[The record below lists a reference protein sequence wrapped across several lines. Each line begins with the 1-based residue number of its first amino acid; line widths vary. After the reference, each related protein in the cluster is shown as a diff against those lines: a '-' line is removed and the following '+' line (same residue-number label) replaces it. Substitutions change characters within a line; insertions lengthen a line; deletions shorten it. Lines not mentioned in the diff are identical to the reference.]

1 MRLYLV
7 ALALNPATL
16 VLIYSTFSTRR
27 KYRQFMNEF
36 GKNLE
41 IFFVND
47 DRTYKRAVL
56 ADLLPFAFGPEDLP
70 DK

>member
-1 MRLYLV
+1 
-7 ALALNPATL
+7 
-16 VLIYSTFSTRR
+16 
-27 KYRQFMNEF
+27 MNEF

-56 ADLLPFAFGPEDLP
+56 ADLLPYAFGPEDLP
-70 DK
+70 AKWMGRPSEREVTYI